1 MKMKSLFRSQRV
13 RRLKPIHWLLVFVF
27 FVLTLAWMLVD
38 TTSGISYRHS
48 VRHSEPASRV
58 LHLDDDYRKKLQSLD
73 TYLQQFCD
81 RGSDI
86 VYGHNLLVNDMI
98 FNDYVFHICGGQ
110 TWLNA
115 KITVKTDEMVSCQEE
130 YASIYRSV
138 PRAKKISMKAIDVS
152 TWSEREVMAEGKV
165 ACMWQHA
172 VDILDHKWVG
182 L

>member
-1 MKMKSLFRSQRV
+1 
-13 RRLKPIHWLLVFVF
+13 
-27 FVLTLAWMLVD
+27 MLMD
-38 TTSGISYRHS
+38 TTSGVLYRHS
-48 VRHSEPASRV
+48 VRHSDAADRV
-58 LHLDDDYRKKLQSLD
+58 LHLDDAYRHKLQSIEP
-73 TYLQQFCD
+73 YMKQFCD

-86 VYGHNLLVNDMI
+86 VYGHNLLVNDII
-98 FNDYVFHICGGQ
+98 FNDYVFHVCGGQ

-115 KITVKTDEMVSCQEE
+115 KITVKTEEMVGCQEE

-138 PRAKKISMKAIDVS
+138 PRAKKISMKAIDVT
-152 TWSEREVMAEGKV
+152 TWAEREVYAEGKD